1 MANTIYKKLLELQ
14 KAVVE
19 EWKDIAGYD
28 GYYQVSNMGRV
39 RSLDRYVD
47 ASYGS
52 KQIRHGKVLKT
63 ELMPNGYL
71 AIRLCKGAKYKSFYV
86 HRLVASAFIP
96 NPANLPEVNHKDRN
110 TQNAVASN
118 LEWCT
123 RTYNASYMD
132 APKIRGQ
139 KYAKKVVVFDSSGK
153 LIDEFPSATQAAV
166 HFGKW
171 KRTILGYLW
180 GEHKNKDGLIFK
192 YK

>member
-1 MANTIYKKLLELQ
+1 MAIYKKLLELK

-19 EWKDIAGYD
+19 EWKDIVGYE
-28 GYYQVSNMGRV
+28 GSYQVSNMGRV

-52 KQIRHGKVLKT
+52 KQIRYGKILKT
-63 ELMPNGYL
+63 ALMPNGYL
-71 AIRLCKGAKYKSFYV
+71 AIRLCKDAKYKSFYV

-110 TQNAVASN
+110 TQNAAASN

-123 RTYNASYMD
+123 RAYNVSYMD
-132 APKIRGQ
+132 ASKIRGQ
-139 KYAKKVVVFDSSGK
+139 KYAKEVLVFDQNGN
-153 LIDEFPSATQAAV
+153 LLGEFASATQTAA

-180 GEHKNKDGLIFK
+180 GEHKNKNGLIFK